1 MFAEPLLYGVLL
13 VVGLFAGMFTS
24 IAGLGGGILLLLG
37 LSLVWPPAVAL
48 ATTAPAMLLS
58 NLHRLW
64 LLRTEVDRSTAKGF
78 AFGAIPGSFLGGLL
92 VSRMPDALLR
102 WLMVGM
108 TLFAV
113 GRALKLY
120 EWKPRAW
127 AMVPAGAGIGAISA
141 AVGGAGLLVG
151 PLFIAAGLTG
161 RRFVATIAAAAVSLH
176 IGRVVAYGAGGLVTR
191 ETLLRA
197 ATLTL
202 SLMLG
207 NVVGLR
213 YRDRILRTD
222 DDSQKVEIGA
232 LIVCVVLSL
241 VGVGKG

>member
-1 MFAEPLLYGVLL
+1 MFAEPLLYGILL
-13 VVGLFAGMFTS
+13 IVGLFAGMFTT

-37 LSLVWPPAVAL
+37 LSLYWPPAVAL
-48 ATTAPAMLLS
+48 ATTAPAMLIS

-64 LLRTEVDRSTAKGF
+64 LLRTDVDRLTAKGF
-78 AFGAIPGSFLGGLL
+78 ALGAIPGSFVGGLL
-92 VSRMPDALLR
+92 VSRMPDAVIR
-102 WLMVGM
+102 WLMVVM

-127 AMVPAGAGIGAISA
+127 AMIPAGAGIGAISA
-141 AVGGAGLLVG
+141 TVGGAGLLVG

-176 IGRVVAYGAGGLVTR
+176 VGRVVAYGLGGLVTP

-197 ATLTL
+197 GTLTL
-202 SLMLG
+202 SLMVG

-213 YRDRILRTD
+213 YRDRILKD
-222 DDSQKVEIGA
+222 DTQSQKVEIGA
-232 LIVCVVLSL
+232 LVVCVVLSL